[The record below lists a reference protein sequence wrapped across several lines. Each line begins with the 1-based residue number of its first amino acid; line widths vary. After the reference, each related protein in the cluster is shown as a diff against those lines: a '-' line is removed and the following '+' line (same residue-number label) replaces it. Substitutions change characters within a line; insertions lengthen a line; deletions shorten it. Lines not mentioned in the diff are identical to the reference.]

1 MGVITAAIVKQ
12 LRDQT
17 GLPMMGCKRA
27 LQETDGDLDAA
38 VELLRKAGKKTM
50 EKRAGRQTECGRF
63 GVYTDIKAGVGTM
76 IELLCESAPVASNE
90 EFVQLAADLAKQLA
104 TGPGAAGP
112 DELLDQPSPSD
123 PSQTLRQQF
132 DDLNN
137 RIREVFKLTRII
149 RIDAPCAGYA
159 HHTGSTGVLLEIS
172 GGNAELGKDVS
183 MHVAAMRPQSLSQ
196 DDLDPTVVAKERD
209 ILSEAARA
217 EGKPE
222 SIIEKMVDGRMRNFF
237 AEQCLLD
244 QPFVKDD
251 KKSVGAVAKEGGM
264 EIVRFVRWE
273 LAKV

>member
-1 MGVITAAIVKQ
+1 MGVITAAVVKQ
-12 LRDQT
+12 LRDKT

-27 LQETDGDLDAA
+27 LQEADGDLDAA

-63 GVYTDIKAGVGTM
+63 GVYTDIETGVGTM

-90 EFVQLAADLAKQLA
+90 EFMQLAADLARQLA

-123 PSQTLRQQF
+123 PTHTLRQQF

-137 RIREVFKLTRII
+137 RIREVFKLTRVL

-172 GGNAELGKDVS
+172 GGSAELGKDIS

-196 DDLDPTVVAKERD
+196 DDLDPAIVAKERD